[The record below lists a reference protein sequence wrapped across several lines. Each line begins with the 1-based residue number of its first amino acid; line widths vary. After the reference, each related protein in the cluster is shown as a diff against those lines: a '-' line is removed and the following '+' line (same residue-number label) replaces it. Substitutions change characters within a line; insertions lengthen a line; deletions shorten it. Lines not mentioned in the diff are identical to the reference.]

1 MSKPKTPSRAAL
13 KYSGELENGLRNYWY
28 PVLLSEN
35 LPKGKPVAIKRL
47 GEDLVLWRGS
57 NDEPHLFVDYCPHR
71 GAPLSLGS
79 INDKG
84 RLQCWYHGFEY
95 DDDGQCRHVPFE
107 RQEDGPLAC
116 RIKAQSYPTEE
127 RHGFIWAY
135 IGEVEKFPPPPL
147 TMLPEVEGEDYHAV
161 PYAEHEPW
169 NASWIL
175 VLDNAND
182 PAHAAFLHSSSA
194 APIGASQ
201 EELFDFFT
209 PTKVKAK
216 IIDGDIRLG
225 GHLGCRV
232 EQIGERK
239 GSGDNYHQFYL
250 PITIKL
256 NVLSPDGKGMV
267 IVAYFVPI
275 DDQHTQFYQHT
286 SRKMENDAERPQW
299 EEMCV
304 QQLAPMFRAIYAED
318 GAISESQKSIYHAW
332 GDEHLIPTDVGVM
345 QVRRL
350 LLKAYEAQQAV
361 A

>member
-1 MSKPKTPSRAAL
+1 MSKRKTPSRAAS
-13 KYSGELENGLRNYWY
+13 KYSGELANGLRNYWY
-28 PVLLSEN
+28 PVFMSED
-35 LPKGKPVAIKRL
+35 LPKDKPVAIKRL

-95 DDDGQCRHVPFE
+95 DDSGQCRHVPFE

-116 RIKAQSYPTEE
+116 RIQAQSYPTEE

-135 IGEVEKFPPPPL
+135 IGDVEKFPPPPL
-147 TMLPEVEGEDYHAV
+147 TVLPEVDGDDYHAV
-161 PYAEHEPW
+161 PFAEQEPW

-175 VLDNAND
+175 QLDNGSD
-182 PAHAAFLHSSSA
+182 PCHAAFLHRSTA
-194 APIGASQ
+194 GRDVASP
-201 EELFDFFT
+201 EELFEHFT
-209 PTKVKAK
+209 PTKLTTEVVEE
-216 IIDGDIRLG
+216 DIRLG
-225 GHLGCRV
+225 GHLGRHV
-232 EQIGERK
+232 RQIAERK
-239 GSGDNYHQFYL
+239 DGGAGLDVFYL
-250 PITIKL
+250 PTTFKL
-256 NVLSPDGKGMV
+256 NTPSPDGKGLI

-299 EEMCV
+299 EELCV
-304 QQLAPMFRAIYAED
+304 HLDPIFRAIYAQD
-318 GAISESQKSIYHAW
+318 RAITEAQKNIERAW
-332 GDEHLIPTDVGVM
+332 GNEHMVATDVGVM

-350 LLKAYEAQQAV
+350 ILKAYEAQQAN